1 MDDGTKFARA
11 IEKCLCRLTG
21 LDYDDA
27 CTCNDVVRNHYDF
40 EGYPEE
46 QVRVTGAVPNDHTA
60 F

>member
-1 MDDGTKFARA
+1 MDNGIEFARA

-21 LDYDDA
+21 LNVDGELLW
-27 CTCNDVVRNHYDF
+27 THSGF

-46 QVRVTGAVPNDHTA
+46 QIRVTGATPNDHTA